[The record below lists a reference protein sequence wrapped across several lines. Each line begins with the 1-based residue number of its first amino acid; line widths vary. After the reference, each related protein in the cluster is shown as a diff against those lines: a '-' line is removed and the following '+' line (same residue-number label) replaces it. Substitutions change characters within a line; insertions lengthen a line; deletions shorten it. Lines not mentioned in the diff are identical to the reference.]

1 MATRPLAF
9 GVRLRD
15 KRRGRS
21 VRLLQSQRDPRR
33 YLVEDARTGGETRQ
47 REHASL
53 SRALTDLARTWRER
67 LH

>member
-15 KRRGRS
+15 RDKGRS
-21 VRLLQSQRDPRR
+21 VRVLQDPRSPRR
-33 YLVEDARTGGETRQ
+33 YLIEDRAQDGRTR
-47 REHASL
+47 RRAHASL
-53 SRALTDLARTWRER
+53 ASALRDLAVTWRER